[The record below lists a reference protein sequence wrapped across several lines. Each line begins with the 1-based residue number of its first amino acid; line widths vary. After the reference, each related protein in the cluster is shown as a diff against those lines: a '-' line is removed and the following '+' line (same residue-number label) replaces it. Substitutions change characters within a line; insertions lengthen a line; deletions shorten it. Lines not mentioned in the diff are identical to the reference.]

1 MSHLRVSSAGL
12 LARVSGKCAMSIRLP
27 EIAMSKPLMRLL
39 WYLFTG
45 PCIYQTARPWNVYQ
59 RFGRSEYLNIS
70 RIHLPTLP
78 VFFNKCGF
86 GLIALATFDFEPPS
100 FGNGISCLNTDDRPM
115 FWPNLVH
122 CRSVHAT
129 LETHILVCEHT
140 YLKATKKL
148 CLIVSNSATDW
159 SISLKFGTEFD
170 HATADTTRV
179 SK

>member
-78 VFFNKCGF
+78 LFFNKCGF

-100 FGNGISCLNTDDRPM
+100 FGNGISCLNSFYTSDSP
-115 FWPNLVH
+115 
-122 CRSVHAT
+122 T
-129 LETHILVCEHT
+129 IG
-140 YLKATKKL
+140 L
-148 CLIVSNSATDW
+148 CSHQIW
-159 SISLKFGTEFD
+159 C
-170 HATADTTRV
+170 TADRSTPLWKHT
-179 SK
+179 SWFASTHT